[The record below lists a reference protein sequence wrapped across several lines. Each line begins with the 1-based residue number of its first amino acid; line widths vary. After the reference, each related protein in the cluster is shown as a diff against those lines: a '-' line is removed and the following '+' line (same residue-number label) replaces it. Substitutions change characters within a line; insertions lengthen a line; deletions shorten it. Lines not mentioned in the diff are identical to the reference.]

1 MSEVAISIEDLSKI
15 YKLGQIGTGSI
26 SHDLNRFIA
35 RVLNR
40 EDPSSIIGS
49 NNKIAKNKNSYVKV
63 LENISFNVNKGQVFG
78 IIGKNGAGKSTLL
91 KIISQITKPTN
102 GRVKYKG
109 KIASLLEV
117 GTGMHPEMTAKENI
131 YLNGSILGMQKSE
144 IEKQF
149 DNIIDFSGCSLF
161 VDTPVKR
168 FSSGMRV
175 RLGFAVAAFLNPDI
189 LIIDEVLA
197 VGDYEFQKNA
207 IGKIKDVSKNEGRTV
222 LFVSHNMGSIK
233 NICDSGIVLSNGE
246 IGYESSNISDLVR
259 FYQNQSISKISKL
272 SMSNRSGLGNIK
284 FLNLKLFNKDG
295 LETNQFYSGDLLK
308 FKFIINNNLTE
319 NTDVQVAIRIRSSDE
334 SYDSML
340 GNEFLNKKMN
350 LKKGQNKINCELFKI
365 PFSSGKFIV
374 NIILKKQQIIEDFI
388 QDIMFFEVVGGGY
401 LIESYTYPESYRGIY
416 IDHNWDLE

>member
-1 MSEVAISIEDLSKI
+1 MSEVAICIEDLSKI
-15 YKLGQIGTGSI
+15 YKLGQIGTGTI

-35 RVLNR
+35 KVLNR
-40 EDPSSIIGS
+40 EDPTSIIGS
-49 NNKIAKNKNSYVKV
+49 KSKSAKNNNSYVKV
-63 LENISFNVNKGQVFG
+63 LENISFNVKKGQVFG

-102 GRVKYKG
+102 GTIKYKG
-109 KIASLLEV
+109 KTASLLEV

-131 YLNGSILGMQKSE
+131 YLNGTILGMNKRE
-144 IEKQF
+144 IDKQF

-207 IGKIKDVSKNEGRTV
+207 IGKIKDVSKNDGRTV

-246 IGYESSNISDLVR
+246 ISFKSSNISDLVR
-259 FYQNQSISKISKL
+259 FYQNESISKISKL
-272 SMSNRSGLGNIK
+272 SMSNRSGMGNIE
-284 FLNLKLFNKDG
+284 FLNLSLSNKDG
-295 LETNQFYSGDLLK
+295 QETNQFYSGDLLR
-308 FKFIINNNLTE
+308 FDFLINNKYKE
-319 NTDVQVAIRIRSSDE
+319 NIDVQVAIRIRSSDE

-340 GNEFLNKKMN
+340 GNEFLDKQIN
-350 LKKGQNKINCELFKI
+350 LKNGENKINCKLFNI
-365 PFSSGKFIV
+365 PFSSGKFIINV
-374 NIILKKQQIIEDFI
+374 ILKKQQIIEDFI

-401 LIESYTYPESYRGIY
+401 ILDSYSYPESYRGIY
-416 IDHNWDLE
+416 IDHSWDVG